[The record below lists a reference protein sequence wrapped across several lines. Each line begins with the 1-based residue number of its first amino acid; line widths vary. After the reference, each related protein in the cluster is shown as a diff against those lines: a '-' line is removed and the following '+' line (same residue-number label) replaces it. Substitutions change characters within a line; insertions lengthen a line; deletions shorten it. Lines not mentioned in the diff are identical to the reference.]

1 MDYEKKNKSVR
12 CAAGVA
18 TPITQELKMPGS
30 QSRKH
35 TDKNLQLD
43 YNANVSLPFPTSKRA
58 GWTINE
64 DPKMWGG
71 ARKKNGGERRRGWRG
86 KQWSFFI
93 FCPISPFIVFLTRSK
108 FPSPRVLIRND
119 RLQRRQ
125 PIVKVNVMS
134 DGRRRGH
141 MWNVNLANKLNQT
154 QSNHLCCTTGPILY
168 FP

>member
-1 MDYEKKNKSVR
+1 MEEKEE
-12 CAAGVA
+12 GVGEESNDRFSFLPHPSPYSFSHSL
-18 TPITQELKMPGS
+18 T
-30 QSRKH
+30 
-35 TDKNLQLD
+35 
-43 YNANVSLPFPTSKRA
+43 VS
-58 GWTINE
+58 
-64 DPKMWGG
+64 
-71 ARKKNGGERRRGWRG
+71 
-86 KQWSFFI
+86 
-93 FCPISPFIVFLTRSK
+93 
-108 FPSPRVLIRND
+108 FPSRAFRND

>member
-1 MDYEKKNKSVR
+1 MGRGEKKKWR
-12 CAAGVA
+12 
-18 TPITQELKMPGS
+18 
-30 QSRKH
+30 
-35 TDKNLQLD
+35 
-43 YNANVSLPFPTSKRA
+43 
-58 GWTINE
+58 
-64 DPKMWGG
+64 
-71 ARKKNGGERRRGWRG
+71 RKKKGLER
-86 KQWSFFI
+86 KAM
-93 FCPISPFIVFLTRSK
+93 IVFHILPHPSPYSFSHWLK
-108 FPSPRVLIRND
+108 VSFPSRAFRND